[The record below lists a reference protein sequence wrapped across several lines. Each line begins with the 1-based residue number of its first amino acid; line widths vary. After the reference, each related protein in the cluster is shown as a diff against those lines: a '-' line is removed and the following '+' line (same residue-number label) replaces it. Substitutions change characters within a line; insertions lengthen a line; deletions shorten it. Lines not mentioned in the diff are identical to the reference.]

1 MILTWSRVL
10 EHLHSTPE
18 SFVIHLSLWIP
29 WESVALW
36 VYSQTLH
43 HDWPLPCTSTHGM
56 SFWPWSQRSAPINWG
71 EVASPWASGD
81 NIQTYFLRDA
91 KSNSFDDKPGVI
103 RMPFP
108 LDFLVSL
115 LSSSFDWGHW
125 RSNHQVCTELHLKQ
139 NQKASSLHALSF
151 QCQRLW
157 RFSSWSQ
164 IKCDYLCPVT
174 TARSSDTTVNQQRKS
189 HQTMCHC

>member
-18 SFVIHLSLWIP
+18 CFVIHLPLWIP

-36 VYSQTLH
+36 VCSQTLH
-43 HDWPLPCTSTHGM
+43 HDWPLPCTSTRGM
-56 SFWPWSQRSAPINWG
+56 SFWPCSHWSAPKNRG

-91 KSNSFDDKPGVI
+91 KSDSFDDKPGVI

-108 LDFLVSL
+108 LDFLVYL
-115 LSSSFDWGHW
+115 LSSWLDWRHW
-125 RSNHQVCTELHLKQ
+125 RSNHHQVTSETKTKSKFITCSIIPM
-139 NQKASSLHALSF
+139 SSF
-151 QCQRLW
+151 MN
-157 RFSSWSQ
+157 
-164 IKCDYLCPVT
+164 I
-174 TARSSDTTVNQQRKS
+174 
-189 HQTMCHC
+189 